1 MSGSCPFTAALQDT
15 VSLFTQANS
24 QTCSHGE
31 IKFMEVLM
39 TTAARSQLILPD
51 QATQPLLR
59 EADPRRI
66 RTVVVDDSPDF
77 LEITCDLLGLNPL
90 LDVVARAE
98 KGSAAMEAVLKYDP
112 DLVLMDVHM
121 PYLDGLTIASF
132 FTGRF
137 PAIRVV
143 LMSSEDTPELRS
155 ACKSSGA
162 VAFVYKPN
170 FRQEFDAVLQG
181 ICLES

>member
-1 MSGSCPFTAALQDT
+1 
-15 VSLFTQANS
+15 
-24 QTCSHGE
+24 
-31 IKFMEVLM
+31 MEVLM
-39 TTAARSQLILPD
+39 TIAARSQLIFPD
-51 QATQPLLR
+51 EATQPLPR
-59 EADPRRI
+59 EAGPRRI

-77 LEITCDLLGLNPL
+77 LEITCELLGLNPL

-121 PYLDGLTIASF
+121 PYLDGLTVASF

-137 PAIRVV
+137 PAVRVV